1 MCANYHFFCCEL
13 NYQYKIFKNDLNLAI
28 FAQIIWIS
36 RVLKLGIK
44 KSNELQFEIEVVDMN
59 KILRQIKK
67 KYYIIVKKLR
77 GVIFK
82 EVFTKIVED

>member
-1 MCANYHFFCCEL
+1 
-13 NYQYKIFKNDLNLAI
+13 
-28 FAQIIWIS
+28 
-36 RVLKLGIK
+36 
-44 KSNELQFEIEVVDMN
+44 MN